1 MTELQKVILEAREH
15 LERDEWTQGQ
25 NLLLEYAGNPLRIQT
40 VNEAK
45 LGINAYYLSLL
56 NTGQL
61 TEAALLAWGNNLFTP
76 EPRSVKLIW
85 KHLTN
90 PAQPKVIIIG
100 CGSSGKTFSTSAW
113 ADLYWTQDPQYT
125 TGKLVSTTAGH
136 AKSGLVSRLT
146 NFHSNSIVN
155 PAGDIIAGGLM
166 YPGSDKSASILQV
179 AIPEGDTGEGRL
191 TGIHPYP
198 RVKPH
203 PLFGPMS
210 RVFVVIDEAD
220 VVPEGVWRGV
230 DNMLGNVDY
239 SGSIKVV
246 ALTNPRQ
253 KQNPCAYRAEP
264 PEGWAGL
271 DPDKDEWISR
281 EGWQVVRLDAAKSEN
296 VVQRKTIFPGM
307 MTYEGYMNYVRKG
320 EQDPSYWIYARGIY
334 PPDSTASF
342 NVFSLSSFDN
352 SIGRWMFEG
361 AITPIASLDP
371 AFAEGGD
378 DPVLTIG
385 MFGNVIGFTNERR
398 EFTQLPQVRKGLQI
412 EQQLV
417 IRKGKAHEMGA
428 EIIKILRSYGV
439 RPEWFVMDK
448 TGNGRGLFDYL
459 TWQYGAIMGVEWG
472 EGATE
477 TKILVEDTEPASERY
492 KGISTEMWFA
502 AAIWTDNGFV
512 KFSPTFEGYY
522 KLRDELTLRRWKF
535 FQTLQQLEPKSEF
548 KKGNQGRSCDKSD
561 SFVMIVH
568 PIRKHSEGL
577 PQSLP
582 TKPAPFMGKHL
593 WQDRSI
599 VDDQIKWIN
608 VDN

>member
-1 MTELQKVILEAREH
+1 
-15 LERDEWTQGQ
+15 
-25 NLLLEYAGNPLRIQT
+25 
-40 VNEAK
+40 
-45 LGINAYYLSLL
+45 
-56 NTGQL
+56 
-61 TEAALLAWGNNLFTP
+61 
-76 EPRSVKLIW
+76 
-85 KHLTN
+85 
-90 PAQPKVIIIG
+90 
-100 CGSSGKTFSTSAW
+100 
-113 ADLYWTQDPQYT
+113 
-125 TGKLVSTTAGH
+125 
-136 AKSGLVSRLT
+136 
-146 NFHSNSIVN
+146 
-155 PAGDIIAGGLM
+155 
-166 YPGSDKSASILQV
+166 
-179 AIPEGDTGEGRL
+179 
-191 TGIHPYP
+191 
-198 RVKPH
+198 
-203 PLFGPMS
+203 MS

-264 PEGWAGL
+264 PEGWGGL

-307 MTYEGYMNYVRKG
+307 MTFEGYMNYVRKG

-352 SIGRWMFEG
+352 TIGRWMFEG
-361 AITPIASLDP
+361 GVTPIASFDP

-385 MFGNVIGFTNERR
+385 TFGNAIGFTNERR
-398 EFTQLPQVRKGLQI
+398 EFTQLPQTRKALQV
-412 EQQLV
+412 EQQLI

-439 RPEWFVMDK
+439 KPEWFVMDK

-459 TWQYGAIMGVEWG
+459 TWQYGTIMGVEWG
-472 EGATE
+472 EGSTE

-502 AAIWTDNGFV
+502 AAIWTDYGFV

-561 SFVMIVH
+561 SFVMLIH

-582 TKPAPFMGKHL
+582 NKPPIQGRHL
-593 WQDRSI
+593 WNDRSI

-608 VDN
+608 VDD